1 MIKRFA
7 TLFNKKK
14 EPKQEVETQ
23 TSLLMKKAG
32 MYKVE
37 QKEECEELEKD
48 VINHSV
54 SVPAPAYLKDDPWF
68 GPAHNLT
75 ENQMTV
81 KEAYEH
87 AVKDNQILDES
98 IQQESNNIHQQMY
111 EIASNDWNTVLE
123 TQGGSENFQEIL
135 NDWSSGKGLH

>member
-32 MYKVE
+32 IYKVE
-37 QKEECEELEKD
+37 QKEECEEFEKD

-54 SVPAPAYLKDDPWF
+54 SVPTPAYLEDDPWF
-68 GPAHNLT
+68 GPAPNLT
-75 ENQMTV
+75 ENQITI
-81 KEAYEH
+81 KKAYEH

-98 IQQESNNIHQQMY
+98 IQQESDNIHQQMY
-111 EIASNDWNTVLE
+111 EIAVNNWNTALE
-123 TQGGSENFQEIL
+123 TQGGSENFQDIP
-135 NDWSSGKGLH
+135 NDWSSGMGLY